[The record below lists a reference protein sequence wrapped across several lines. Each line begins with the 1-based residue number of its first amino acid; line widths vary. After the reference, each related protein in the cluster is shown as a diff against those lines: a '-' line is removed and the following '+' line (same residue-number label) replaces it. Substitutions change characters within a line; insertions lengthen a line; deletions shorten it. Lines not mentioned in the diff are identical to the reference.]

1 MEDIKYLLSES
12 GNSIINC
19 IMQNLLLGVLVE
31 EANSYLFIYFLV
43 YFWLY
48 CVFIAVSR
56 LSLVVVS
63 WGWLLASCGT
73 WAFH

>member
-1 MEDIKYLLSES
+1 MGDIKYLLSES